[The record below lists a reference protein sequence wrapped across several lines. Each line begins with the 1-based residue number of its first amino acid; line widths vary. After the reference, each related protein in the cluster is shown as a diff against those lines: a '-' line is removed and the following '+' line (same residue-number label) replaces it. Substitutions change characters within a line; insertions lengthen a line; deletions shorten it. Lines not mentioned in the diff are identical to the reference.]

1 MNKQLPLGVVAALLM
16 AGGQANAQVACPT
29 SPTVMSSVFGTTAAS
44 IASFS
49 CTIGDKT
56 FDDFSF
62 PGGNNSQF
70 LGNLVNFAISGPD
83 TSIAFRTSSA
93 TGVGFGNGTHMFDFT
108 VTIDPADVA
117 AGTRIVTY
125 RIDTGG
131 VAGLSTSATI
141 TGSDSGTNVVGPLA
155 GSRMA
160 LVDLAPGD
168 TFNVAAVSTTQS
180 NPSAGRLNSLI
191 NTFTQSTPVSVSE
204 PMSLALFGL
213 GLAGLGFA
221 RRRRS

>member
-1 MNKQLPLGVVAALLM
+1 MNKQLPLGMVAALLI

-29 SPTVMSSVFGTTAAS
+29 VATAIS
-44 IASFS
+44 TIAVSGFS

-56 FDDFSF
+56 FSDFIF
-62 PGGNNSQF
+62 PGGNNASFMSQ
-70 LGNLVNFAISGPD
+70 LVDFAISGPD
-83 TSIAFRTSSA
+83 TSIAFMTSSA
-93 TGVGFGNGTHMFDFT
+93 TGSGFGNGTHMFDFT

-117 AGTRIVTY
+117 EGTRIVTY
-125 RIDTGG
+125 RIDTAGG
-131 VAGLSTSATI
+131 AALSTSATI
-141 TGSDSGTNVVGPLA
+141 TGDHSGTNVVGPLA